1 MAPEP
6 NFELLMHVPMR
17 LTAELGTC
25 TMSIAEI
32 LQISAGSIIELDRAA
47 TAPVDVR
54 INDRLVARGEIVAVE
69 GNFGLV
75 VTEVLHSD
83 PTPTA

>member
-17 LTAELGTC
+17 LTVELGTC
-25 TMSIAEI
+25 TMSVAEI
-32 LQISAGSIIELDRAA
+32 LEISSGSILELDRPAA
-47 TAPVDVR
+47 APVDVR

-69 GNFGLV
+69 GNFGVV
-75 VTEVLHSD
+75 VTEVLHSE
-83 PTPTA
+83 PAPAA